1 MKITSFDRRPGF
13 TLIELL
19 TVIAIIGI
27 LAAILIPV
35 VGRVR
40 DSARN
45 SQSISNI
52 RQLSLG
58 AQLYTNDFGF
68 FPGANPR
75 NSPNV
80 HFWGHEIEEYVAPVR
95 PFSESAD
102 GSIWFA
108 PNILTRHGPVA
119 GTNLTNYGM
128 NKWLYTAAGSSGM
141 KATVNPE
148 MVDNPSRKSMVMESM
163 YVAGGHFDALP
174 AAYRFN
180 AWRGQS
186 PGNEQDLHI
195 GFVDGHVA
203 RMKVDDILANGDN
216 SELWGVIRYQQ

>member
-1 MKITSFDRRPGF
+1 MKQILPNPRRGF

-40 DSARN
+40 ESARN

-58 AQLYTNDFGF
+58 VQLYTNDFGF
-68 FPGANPR
+68 FPGANP
-75 NSPNV
+75 NNDPNV
-80 HFWGHEIEEYVAPVR
+80 HFWGHEIEPYTAPIQ
-95 PFSESAD
+95 PFAELSDS
-102 GSIWFA
+102 SLWFA
-108 PNILTRHGPVA
+108 PNLLSRHGTVQ
-119 GTNLTNYGM
+119 GTNLTSYGM

-141 KATVNPE
+141 KARVGAE
-148 MVDNPSRKSMVMESM
+148 MVDNPSRKSMVMESL

-180 AWRGQS
+180 AWRGHS
-186 PGNEQDLHI
+186 PGNEQDLNI

-203 RMKVDDILANGDN
+203 RMKIVDVLADGDN
-216 SELWGVIRYQQ
+216 SELWGVIRYQ